1 MEPFAKA
8 FDQLRREYLADGAD
22 RLMEIRT
29 DADRYRAG
37 DREAL
42 GALRTR
48 FHRLVGSGGSY
59 GFPEISSAAR
69 DVERWLSQDPPPAPG
84 DVDWLDD
91 AVDRLAVLFTEAE
104 RLLRA
109 AAGDSNARLA
119 VLAGGDDETV
129 EELRDALLGAG
140 FTVRCLPADARPDDV
155 ARPEAAQIV
164 VLMARG
170 SGTYGAAAAWS
181 AAPAPVPRT
190 VVLIEGATPVDRL
203 RAAVAGAELVLPEAR
218 AASELA
224 RLAQRHVLTS
234 AARFVAVLAD
244 DEDTRGGQLA
254 EGLAGLG
261 MEVRRAAT
269 SDLARQHLELSVP
282 DLVVA
287 SATLPEG
294 GGRALA
300 RLLRQDPRCVSV
312 PVVLM
317 GALSNEDR
325 LAALREGVDEVMTGA
340 RPASSTVEELRA
352 RAERG
357 RRVRELIRRDPL
369 TGTLNDSAFQAELD
383 HAVQLAQR
391 DGRPLTVLRIV
402 VEDLDEV
409 NAEHGVAIGDRLL
422 AHAAAVIRATVRQSD
437 IVGRRGGRTFDVILR
452 GSAPGG
458 AKVIETKLRSMLDD
472 HPYETRDGGR
482 IAVKVTLRAEG

>member
-8 FDQLRREYLADGAD
+8 FDQLRREYLADGAE
-22 RLMEIRT
+22 RLTEIRA
-29 DADRYRAG
+29 DADRYRSG
-37 DREAL
+37 DIEAL
-42 GALRTR
+42 AALRTR

-69 DVERWLSQDPPPAPG
+69 EVERWLLREPPPAPL

-109 AAGDSNARLA
+109 AAGDSHARLA
-119 VLAGGDDETV
+119 VLAGTDAAMTD
-129 EELRDALLGAG
+129 ELRDILVAAG
-140 FTVRCLPADARPDDV
+140 FTVRCLPPDARPDDV

-170 SGTYGAAAAWS
+170 SGTYSAAAAWS

-190 VVLIEGATPVDRL
+190 LVLLEGTIPVDRL

-234 AARFVAVLAD
+234 ASRFVAVLAD
-244 DEDTRGGQLA
+244 DDESRATQLA
-254 EGLAGLG
+254 EGLTALG
-261 MEVRRAAT
+261 MEVRRAET
-269 SDLARQHLELSVP
+269 SDMARQHLELSVP

-287 SATLPEG
+287 SATFPEG

-317 GALSNEDR
+317 GALSSEDR

-369 TGTLNDSAFQAELD
+369 TGALNDSAFQAELD
-383 HAVQLAQR
+383 HAMQLAQR
-391 DGRPLTVLRIV
+391 DGRPLTVLRVIV
-402 VEDLDEV
+402 EELDQV
-409 NAEHGVAIGDRLL
+409 NATYGQATGDRLL

-437 IVGRRGGRTFDVILR
+437 VVGRRGGRRFDVILR
-452 GSAPGG
+452 GSAPSG
-458 AKVIETKLRSMLDD
+458 ARVIETKLRNMLAD

-482 IAVKVTLRAEG
+482 IVVKVEMEV

>member
-8 FDQLRREYLADGAD
+8 FDQLRREYLSEGAN
-22 RLMEIRT
+22 RLSEIRA
-29 DADRYRAG
+29 DADRYRVG
-37 DREAL
+37 EPDAL
-42 GALRTR
+42 AALRTR

-69 DVERWLSQDPPPAPG
+69 EVERWLAQDPPPAPL

-104 RLLRA
+104 RLLRGV
-109 AAGDSNARLA
+109 AGDSGARLA
-119 VLAGGDDETV
+119 IVAGTDERTT
-129 EELRDALLGAG
+129 EELRDVLAAAG

-155 ARPEAAQIV
+155 ARPEAAQV
-164 VLMARG
+164 VALMARG
-170 SGTYGAAAAWS
+170 AGTYAAAAAWS

-203 RAAVAGAELVLPEAR
+203 RAAVAGAELVLAEGR

-244 DEDTRGGQLA
+244 DDEARSTQLA
-254 EGLAGLG
+254 DGLAGLG
-261 MEVRRAAT
+261 MEVRRAA
-269 SDLARQHLELSVP
+269 SAGMAQQHLELSVP

-287 SATLPEG
+287 SATLPDG

-300 RLLRQDPRCVSV
+300 RLVRQDPRCASV

-340 RPASSTVEELRA
+340 RPASGTLEELRA

-369 TGTLNDSAFQAELD
+369 TGALNDSAFQAELD
-383 HAVQLAQR
+383 HALLLAQR
-391 DGRPLTVLRIV
+391 DGRPLTVLRVV
-402 VEDLDEV
+402 VEGLDDV
-409 NAEHGVAIGDRLL
+409 NTAYDHATGDRLL

-437 IVGRRGGRTFDVILR
+437 LVGRRGGRTFEVILR

-458 AKVIETKLRSMLDD
+458 AKVIETKLRSMLAD

-482 IAVKVTLRAEG
+482 IAVKVTLSAKR

>member
-1 MEPFAKA
+1 MA
-8 FDQLRREYLADGAD
+8 
-22 RLMEIRT
+22 
-29 DADRYRAG
+29 
-37 DREAL
+37 
-42 GALRTR
+42 
-48 FHRLVGSGGSY
+48 
-59 GFPEISSAAR
+59 
-69 DVERWLSQDPPPAPG
+69 
-84 DVDWLDD
+84 
-91 AVDRLAVLFTEAE
+91 
-104 RLLRA
+104 
-109 AAGDSNARLA
+109 
-119 VLAGGDDETV
+119 
-129 EELRDALLGAG
+129 AG

-203 RAAVAGAELVLPEAR
+203 RAAVAGAELVLPDAR

-244 DEDTRGGQLA
+244 DEEARGGQLA

-317 GALSNEDR
+317 GALSNDDR

-452 GSAPGG
+452 GSAPAG
-458 AKVIETKLRSMLDD
+458 AKVIETKLRSMLDE

-482 IAVKVTLRAEG
+482 IAVKVTNKM